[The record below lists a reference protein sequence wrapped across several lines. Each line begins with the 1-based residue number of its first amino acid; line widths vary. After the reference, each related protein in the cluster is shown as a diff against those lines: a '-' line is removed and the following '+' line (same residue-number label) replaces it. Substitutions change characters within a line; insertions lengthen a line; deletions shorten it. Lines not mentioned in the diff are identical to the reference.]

1 MQGLQNLGNT
11 CAINTLIQIICRNS
25 FLRNSILNEDIP
37 NNTLAIELKEILNIM
52 YNDNNSLSPN
62 KFVKNL
68 FDKLTIFNFGEQL
81 DLTELW
87 LLLFEKISD
96 EISDYIP
103 KIEYNKKFDNL
114 KITDKDIN
122 IKANYIINNF
132 NNNKNSSWL
141 HNVQGIILNII
152 ECTEC
157 NNNSYNFE
165 PFTAIQLDLPKDF
178 SESISLT
185 SLFRDY
191 LRHTTNKD
199 EWKCD
204 KCKKCTKYKKIQKL
218 WKVPNVLVFFM
229 KRYNNINK
237 KNNIKIDINEKI
249 NIKKGCILSDNDLE
263 VSYNIKSIG
272 CHIGDLEGGHYYA
285 ICKNEID
292 ENYVMY
298 DDLNI
303 KVFNNGNKNFLKN
316 NNKCYMVVYSL

>member
-25 FLRNSILNEDIP
+25 FLRNSILNVDIS

-52 YNDNNSLSPN
+52 YIHNNSLSPN

-68 FDKLTIFNFGEQL
+68 FDNLKVFNFGEQL

-87 LLLFEKISD
+87 LLLFEKITN

-103 KIEYNKKFDNL
+103 KIKYEKYFDTL
-114 KITDKDIN
+114 KITDKNIN
-122 IKANYIINNF
+122 IKADYIINNF
-132 NNNKNSSWL
+132 NNNKNCLWL
-141 HNVQGIILNII
+141 QNIQGVILNII

-165 PFTAIQLDLPKDF
+165 PFTAIQLDLKDTD
-178 SESISLT
+178 ESISLT

-204 KCKKCTKYKKIQKL
+204 KCNKCTKYKKIQKL
-218 WKVPNVLVFFM
+218 WKVPNVLVFFL
-229 KRYNNINK
+229 KRYDNINK
-237 KNNIKIDINEKI
+237 KNNTKIDINENI
-249 NIKKGCILSDNDLE
+249 NIKNGCILSDNNLE

-272 CHIGDLEGGHYYA
+272 CHVGDLDGGHYYA
-285 ICKNEID
+285 ICKNEND
-292 ENYVMY
+292 DKFVMY
-298 DDLNI
+298 DDLDI
-303 KVFNNGNKNFLKN
+303 KIFNNGNTNFLKN

>member
-25 FLRNSILNEDIP
+25 FLRNSILNVDIS

-52 YNDNNSLSPN
+52 YIDNNSLSPN

-68 FDKLTIFNFGEQL
+68 FDNLKVFNFGEQL

-87 LLLFEKISD
+87 LLLFEKITN

-103 KIEYNKKFDNL
+103 KIKYEKYFDNL
-114 KITDKDIN
+114 KITDKEIN
-122 IKANYIINNF
+122 IKADYIINNF
-132 NNNKNSSWL
+132 NDNKNSLWL
-141 HNVQGIILNII
+141 QNVQGVILNII

-165 PFTAIQLDLPKDF
+165 PFTAIQLDLKDTD
-178 SESISLT
+178 ESISLT

-204 KCKKCTKYKKIQKL
+204 KCNKCTKYKKIQKL
-218 WKVPNVLVFFM
+218 WKVPNVLVFFL
-229 KRYNNINK
+229 KRYDNINK
-237 KNNIKIDINEKI
+237 KNNTKIDINENI
-249 NIKKGCILSDNDLE
+249 NIKNGCILSNHEQE

-272 CHIGDLEGGHYYA
+272 CHIGNLDGGHYYA
-285 ICKNEID
+285 ICKNETDDKFI
-292 ENYVMY
+292 MY
-298 DDLNI
+298 DDLDI

-316 NNKCYMVVYSL
+316 NNKCYMIVYSL

>member
-25 FLRNSILNEDIP
+25 FLRNSILNVDIS

-52 YNDNNSLSPN
+52 YIDNNSLSPN

-68 FDKLTIFNFGEQL
+68 FDNLKVFNFGEQL

-87 LLLFEKISD
+87 LLLFEKITN

-103 KIEYNKKFDNL
+103 KIKYEKYFDNL
-114 KITDKDIN
+114 KITDKEIN
-122 IKANYIINNF
+122 IKADYIINNF
-132 NNNKNSSWL
+132 NDNKNSLWL
-141 HNVQGIILNII
+141 QNVQGVILNII

-165 PFTAIQLDLPKDF
+165 PFTAIQLDLKDTD
-178 SESISLT
+178 ESISLT

-204 KCKKCTKYKKIQKL
+204 KCNKCTKYKKLQKL
-218 WKVPNVLVFFM
+218 WKVPNVLVFFL
-229 KRYNNINK
+229 KRYDNINK
-237 KNNIKIDINEKI
+237 KNTTKIDINENI
-249 NIKKGCILSDNDLE
+249 NIKNGCILSNHEQE

-272 CHIGDLEGGHYYA
+272 CHIGNLDGGHYYA
-285 ICKNEID
+285 ICKNETD
-292 ENYVMY
+292 DKFVMY
-298 DDLNI
+298 DDLDI

-316 NNKCYMVVYSL
+316 NNKCYMIVYSL

>member
-25 FLRNSILNEDIP
+25 FLRNSILNIDIP

-52 YNDNNSLSPN
+52 YIDNNSLSPN

-68 FDKLTIFNFGEQL
+68 FDNLKVFNLGEQL

-87 LLLFEKISD
+87 LLLFEKITN
-96 EISDYIP
+96 EISNYIP
-103 KIEYNKKFDNL
+103 KIKYEKYFDNL
-114 KITDKDIN
+114 KITDKEIN
-122 IKANYIINNF
+122 IKADYIINNF
-132 NNNKNSSWL
+132 NDNKNSLWL
-141 HNVQGIILNII
+141 QNVQGVILNII

-165 PFTAIQLDLPKDF
+165 PFTAIQLDLKDTD
-178 SESISLT
+178 ESISLT

-204 KCKKCTKYKKIQKL
+204 KCNKCTKYKKIQKL
-218 WKVPNVLVFFM
+218 WKVPNVLVFFL
-229 KRYNNINK
+229 KRYDNINK
-237 KNNIKIDINEKI
+237 KNNTMIDINENI
-249 NIKKGCILSDNDLE
+249 NIKNGCILSNHEQE

-272 CHIGDLEGGHYYA
+272 CHIGNLDGGHYYA
-285 ICKNEID
+285 ICKNETD
-292 ENYVMY
+292 DKFVMY
-298 DDLNI
+298 DDLDI

-316 NNKCYMVVYSL
+316 NNKCYMIVYSL

>member
-25 FLRNSILNEDIP
+25 FLRNSILNVDIS

-52 YNDNNSLSPN
+52 YIDNNSLSPN

-68 FDKLTIFNFGEQL
+68 FDNLKVFNFGEQL

-87 LLLFEKISD
+87 LLLFEKITN

-103 KIEYNKKFDNL
+103 KIKYEKYFDNL
-114 KITDKDIN
+114 KITDKEIN
-122 IKANYIINNF
+122 IKADYIINNF
-132 NNNKNSSWL
+132 NDNKNSLWL
-141 HNVQGIILNII
+141 QNVQGVILNII

-165 PFTAIQLDLPKDF
+165 PFTAIQLDLKDTD
-178 SESISLT
+178 ESISLT

-204 KCKKCTKYKKIQKL
+204 KCNKCTKYKKIQKL
-218 WKVPNVLVFFM
+218 WKVPNVLVFFL
-229 KRYNNINK
+229 KRYDNINK
-237 KNNIKIDINEKI
+237 KNNTKIDINENI
-249 NIKKGCILSDNDLE
+249 NIKNGCILSNHKQE

-272 CHIGDLEGGHYYA
+272 CHIGNLDGGHYYA
-285 ICKNEID
+285 ICKNETDDKFI
-292 ENYVMY
+292 MY
-298 DDLNI
+298 DDLDI

-316 NNKCYMVVYSL
+316 NNKCYMIVYSL

>member
-25 FLRNSILNEDIP
+25 FLRNSILNVDIS

-52 YNDNNSLSPN
+52 YIDNNSLSPN

-68 FDKLTIFNFGEQL
+68 FDNLKVFNLGEQL

-87 LLLFEKISD
+87 LLLFEKITN

-103 KIEYNKKFDNL
+103 KIKYEKYFDNL
-114 KITDKDIN
+114 KITDKEIN
-122 IKANYIINNF
+122 IKADYIINNF
-132 NNNKNSSWL
+132 NDNKNSLWL
-141 HNVQGIILNII
+141 QNVQGVILNII

-165 PFTAIQLDLPKDF
+165 PFTAIQLDLKDTG
-178 SESISLT
+178 ESISLT

-204 KCKKCTKYKKIQKL
+204 KCNKCTKYKKIQKL
-218 WKVPNVLVFFM
+218 WKVPNVLVFFL
-229 KRYNNINK
+229 KRYDNINK
-237 KNNIKIDINEKI
+237 KNNTKIDINENI
-249 NIKKGCILSDNDLE
+249 NIKNGCILSNHEQE

-272 CHIGDLEGGHYYA
+272 CHIGNLDGGHYYA
-285 ICKNEID
+285 ICKNEMDDKFI
-292 ENYVMY
+292 MY
-298 DDLNI
+298 DDLDI
-303 KVFNNGNKNFLKN
+303 KVFSNGNKNFLKN
-316 NNKCYMVVYSL
+316 NNKCYMIVYSL

>member
-25 FLRNSILNEDIP
+25 FLRNSILNIDIP

-52 YNDNNSLSPN
+52 YIDNNSLSPN

-68 FDKLTIFNFGEQL
+68 FDNLKVFNFGEQL

-87 LLLFEKISD
+87 LLLFEKITN

-103 KIEYNKKFDNL
+103 KIKYEKYFDNL
-114 KITDKDIN
+114 KITDKEIN

-132 NNNKNSSWL
+132 NDNKNSLWL
-141 HNVQGIILNII
+141 QNVQGVILNII

-165 PFTAIQLDLPKDF
+165 PFTAIQLDLKDTD
-178 SESISLT
+178 ESISLT

-191 LRHTTNKD
+191 LRHTTNRD

-204 KCKKCTKYKKIQKL
+204 KCNKCTKYKKIQKL
-218 WKVPNVLVFFM
+218 WKVPNVLVFFL
-229 KRYNNINK
+229 KRYDNINK
-237 KNNIKIDINEKI
+237 KNNTKIDINENI
-249 NIKKGCILSDNDLE
+249 NIKNGCILSNHEQE

-272 CHIGDLEGGHYYA
+272 CHIGNLDGGHYYA
-285 ICKNEID
+285 ICKNETED
-292 ENYVMY
+292 KFVMY
-298 DDLNI
+298 DDLDI

-316 NNKCYMVVYSL
+316 NNKCYMIVYSL

>member
-25 FLRNSILNEDIP
+25 FLRNSILNVDIS

-52 YNDNNSLSPN
+52 YIDNNSLSPN

-68 FDKLTIFNFGEQL
+68 FDNLKVFNLGEQL

-87 LLLFEKISD
+87 LLLFEKITN

-103 KIEYNKKFDNL
+103 KIKYEKYFDNL
-114 KITDKDIN
+114 KITDKEIN
-122 IKANYIINNF
+122 IKADYIINNF
-132 NNNKNSSWL
+132 NDNKNSLWL
-141 HNVQGIILNII
+141 QNVQGVILNII

-165 PFTAIQLDLPKDF
+165 PFTAIQLDLKDTG
-178 SESISLT
+178 ESISLT

-204 KCKKCTKYKKIQKL
+204 KCNKCTKYKKIQKL
-218 WKVPNVLVFFM
+218 WKVPNVLVFFL
-229 KRYNNINK
+229 KRYDNINK
-237 KNNIKIDINEKI
+237 KNNTKIDINENI
-249 NIKKGCILSDNDLE
+249 NIKNGCILSNHEQE

-272 CHIGDLEGGHYYA
+272 CHIGNLDGGHYYA
-285 ICKNEID
+285 ICKNETD
-292 ENYVMY
+292 DKFVMY
-298 DDLNI
+298 DDLDI

>member
-25 FLRNSILNEDIP
+25 FLRNSILNVDIS

-52 YNDNNSLSPN
+52 YIDNNSLSPN

-68 FDKLTIFNFGEQL
+68 FDNLKVFNLGEQL

-87 LLLFEKISD
+87 LLLFEKITN

-103 KIEYNKKFDNL
+103 KIKYEKYFDNL
-114 KITDKDIN
+114 KITDKEIN
-122 IKANYIINNF
+122 IKADYIINNF
-132 NNNKNSSWL
+132 NDNKNSLWL
-141 HNVQGIILNII
+141 QNVQGVILNII

-165 PFTAIQLDLPKDF
+165 PFTAIQLDLKDTD
-178 SESISLT
+178 ESISLT

-204 KCKKCTKYKKIQKL
+204 KCNKCTKYKKIQKL
-218 WKVPNVLVFFM
+218 WKVPNVLVFFL
-229 KRYNNINK
+229 KRYDNINK
-237 KNNIKIDINEKI
+237 KNNTKIDINENI
-249 NIKKGCILSDNDLE
+249 NIKNGCILSNHEQE

-272 CHIGDLEGGHYYA
+272 CHIGNLDGGHYYA
-285 ICKNEID
+285 ICKNETD
-292 ENYVMY
+292 DKFVMY
-298 DDLNI
+298 DDLDI

>member
-25 FLRNSILNEDIP
+25 FLRNSILNIDIP

-52 YNDNNSLSPN
+52 YIDNNSLSPN

-68 FDKLTIFNFGEQL
+68 FDNLKVFNFGEQL

-87 LLLFEKISD
+87 LLLFEKITN

-103 KIEYNKKFDNL
+103 KIKYEKYFDNL
-114 KITDKDIN
+114 KITDKEIN
-122 IKANYIINNF
+122 IKADYIINNF
-132 NNNKNSSWL
+132 NNNKNSLWL
-141 HNVQGIILNII
+141 QNVQGVILNII

-165 PFTAIQLDLPKDF
+165 PFTAIQLDLKDTD
-178 SESISLT
+178 ESISLT

-204 KCKKCTKYKKIQKL
+204 KCNKCSKYIKIQKL
-218 WKVPNVLVFFM
+218 WKVPNVLVFFL
-229 KRYNNINK
+229 KRYDNINK
-237 KNNIKIDINEKI
+237 KNNTKIDINENI
-249 NIKKGCILSDNDLE
+249 NIKNGCILSNHEQE

-272 CHIGDLEGGHYYA
+272 CHIGNLDGGHYYA
-285 ICKNEID
+285 ICKNETD
-292 ENYVMY
+292 NKFVMY
-298 DDLNI
+298 DDLDI
-303 KVFNNGNKNFLKN
+303 KVFNNGNKNFLKS

>member
-25 FLRNSILNEDIP
+25 FLRNSILNVDIS

-52 YNDNNSLSPN
+52 YINNNSLSPN

-68 FDKLTIFNFGEQL
+68 FDNLKVFNFGEQL

-87 LLLFEKISD
+87 LLLFEKITN

-103 KIEYNKKFDNL
+103 KIKYEKYFDNL
-114 KITDKDIN
+114 KITDKEIN
-122 IKANYIINNF
+122 IKADYIINNF
-132 NNNKNSSWL
+132 NDNKNSLWL
-141 HNVQGIILNII
+141 QNVQGVILNII

-165 PFTAIQLDLPKDF
+165 PFTAIQLDLKDTD
-178 SESISLT
+178 ESISLT

-191 LRHTTNKD
+191 LSHTTNKD

-204 KCKKCTKYKKIQKL
+204 KCNKCTKYKKIQKL
-218 WKVPNVLVFFM
+218 WKVPNVLVFFL
-229 KRYNNINK
+229 KRYDNINK
-237 KNNIKIDINEKI
+237 KNNTKIDINENI
-249 NIKKGCILSDNDLE
+249 NIKNGCILSNHKQE

-272 CHIGDLEGGHYYA
+272 CHIGNLDGGHYYA
-285 ICKNEID
+285 ICKNETDDKFI
-292 ENYVMY
+292 MY
-298 DDLNI
+298 DDLDI

-316 NNKCYMVVYSL
+316 NNKCYMIVYSL

>member
-25 FLRNSILNEDIP
+25 FLRNSILNVDIS

-52 YNDNNSLSPN
+52 YIDNNSLSPN

-68 FDKLTIFNFGEQL
+68 FDNLKVFNFGEQL

-87 LLLFEKISD
+87 LLLFEKITN

-103 KIEYNKKFDNL
+103 KIKYEKYFDNL
-114 KITDKDIN
+114 KITDKEIN
-122 IKANYIINNF
+122 IKADYIINNF
-132 NNNKNSSWL
+132 NDNKNSLWL
-141 HNVQGIILNII
+141 QNVQGVILNII

-165 PFTAIQLDLPKDF
+165 PFTAIQLDLKDTD
-178 SESISLT
+178 ESISLT

-204 KCKKCTKYKKIQKL
+204 KCNKCTKYKKLQKL
-218 WKVPNVLVFFM
+218 WKVPNVLVFFL
-229 KRYNNINK
+229 KRYDNINK
-237 KNNIKIDINEKI
+237 KNNTKIDINENI
-249 NIKKGCILSDNDLE
+249 NIKNGCILSNHEQE

-272 CHIGDLEGGHYYA
+272 CHIGNLDGGHYYA
-285 ICKNEID
+285 ICKNETD
-292 ENYVMY
+292 DKFVMY
-298 DDLNI
+298 DDLDI

-316 NNKCYMVVYSL
+316 NNKCYMIVYSL

>member
-25 FLRNSILNEDIP
+25 FLRNSILNVDIS

-52 YNDNNSLSPN
+52 YINNNSLSPN

-68 FDKLTIFNFGEQL
+68 FDNLKVFNFGEQL

-87 LLLFEKISD
+87 LLLFEKITN

-103 KIEYNKKFDNL
+103 KIKYEKYFDNL
-114 KITDKDIN
+114 KITDKEIN
-122 IKANYIINNF
+122 IKADYIINNF
-132 NNNKNSSWL
+132 NDNKNSLWL
-141 HNVQGIILNII
+141 QNVQGVILNII

-165 PFTAIQLDLPKDF
+165 PFTAIQLDLKDTD
-178 SESISLT
+178 ESISLT

-204 KCKKCTKYKKIQKL
+204 KCNKCTKYKKIQKL
-218 WKVPNVLVFFM
+218 WKVPNVLVFFL
-229 KRYNNINK
+229 KRYDNINK
-237 KNNIKIDINEKI
+237 KNNTKIDINENI
-249 NIKKGCILSDNDLE
+249 NIKNGCILSNHKQE

-272 CHIGDLEGGHYYA
+272 CHIGNLDGGHYYA
-285 ICKNEID
+285 ICKNETDDKFI
-292 ENYVMY
+292 MY
-298 DDLNI
+298 DDLDI

-316 NNKCYMVVYSL
+316 NNKCYMIVYSL

>member
-25 FLRNSILNEDIP
+25 FLRNSILNVDIS

-52 YNDNNSLSPN
+52 YIDNNSLSPN

-68 FDKLTIFNFGEQL
+68 FDNLKVFNFGEQL

-87 LLLFEKISD
+87 LLLFEKITN

-103 KIEYNKKFDNL
+103 KIKYEKYFDNL
-114 KITDKDIN
+114 KITDKETN
-122 IKANYIINNF
+122 IKADYIINNF
-132 NNNKNSSWL
+132 NDNKNSLWL
-141 HNVQGIILNII
+141 QNVQGVILNII

-165 PFTAIQLDLPKDF
+165 PFTAIQLDLKDTD
-178 SESISLT
+178 ESISLT

-204 KCKKCTKYKKIQKL
+204 KCNKCTKYKKIQKL
-218 WKVPNVLVFFM
+218 WKVPNVLVFFL
-229 KRYNNINK
+229 KRYDNINK
-237 KNNIKIDINEKI
+237 KNNTKIDINENI
-249 NIKKGCILSDNDLE
+249 NIKNGCILSNHEQE

-272 CHIGDLEGGHYYA
+272 CHIGNLDGGHYYA
-285 ICKNEID
+285 ICKNETD
-292 ENYVMY
+292 DKFVMY
-298 DDLNI
+298 DDLDI

>member
-25 FLRNSILNEDIP
+25 FLRNSILNIDIP

-52 YNDNNSLSPN
+52 YIDNNSLSPN

-68 FDKLTIFNFGEQL
+68 FDNLKVFNFGEQL

-87 LLLFEKISD
+87 LLLFEKITN

-103 KIEYNKKFDNL
+103 KIKYEKYFDNL
-114 KITDKDIN
+114 KITDKEIN
-122 IKANYIINNF
+122 IKADYIINNF
-132 NNNKNSSWL
+132 NDNKNSLWL
-141 HNVQGIILNII
+141 QNVQGVILNII

-165 PFTAIQLDLPKDF
+165 PFTAIQLDLKDTD
-178 SESISLT
+178 ESISLT

-191 LRHTTNKD
+191 LRHTTNRD

-204 KCKKCTKYKKIQKL
+204 KCNKCTKYKKIQKL
-218 WKVPNVLVFFM
+218 WKVPNVLVFFL
-229 KRYNNINK
+229 KRYDNINK
-237 KNNIKIDINEKI
+237 KNNTKIDINENI
-249 NIKKGCILSDNDLE
+249 NIKNGCILSNHEQE

-272 CHIGDLEGGHYYA
+272 CHIGNLDGGHYYA
-285 ICKNEID
+285 ICKNETED
-292 ENYVMY
+292 KFVMY
-298 DDLNI
+298 DDLDI

-316 NNKCYMVVYSL
+316 NNKCYMIVYSL

>member
-68 FDKLTIFNFGEQL
+68 FDKLIIFNFGEQL

-141 HNVQGIILNII
+141 QNVQGIILNII

-165 PFTAIQLDLPKDF
+165 PFTPIQLDLPKDF

-204 KCKKCTKYKKIQKL
+204 KCKICTKYKKIQKL

-249 NIKKGCILSDNDLE
+249 NIKKGCILSDNNLE
-263 VSYNIKSIG
+263 ISYNIKSIG

>member
-25 FLRNSILNEDIP
+25 FLRNSILNVDIS

-52 YNDNNSLSPN
+52 YIDNNSLSPN

-68 FDKLTIFNFGEQL
+68 FDNLKVFNFGEQL

-87 LLLFEKISD
+87 LLLFEKITN

-103 KIEYNKKFDNL
+103 KIKYEKYFDNL
-114 KITDKDIN
+114 KITDKEIN
-122 IKANYIINNF
+122 IKADYIINNF
-132 NNNKNSSWL
+132 NDNKNSLWL
-141 HNVQGIILNII
+141 QNVQGVILNII

-165 PFTAIQLDLPKDF
+165 PFTAIQLDLKDTG
-178 SESISLT
+178 ESISLT

-204 KCKKCTKYKKIQKL
+204 KCNKCTKYKKIQKL
-218 WKVPNVLVFFM
+218 WKVPNVLVFFL
-229 KRYNNINK
+229 KRYDNINK
-237 KNNIKIDINEKI
+237 KNNTKIDINENI
-249 NIKKGCILSDNDLE
+249 NIKNGCILSNHEQE

-272 CHIGDLEGGHYYA
+272 CHIGNLDGGHYYA
-285 ICKNEID
+285 ICKNETD
-292 ENYVMY
+292 DKFVMY
-298 DDLNI
+298 DDLDI